1 MYQSYKTD
9 YSTESDNGI
18 GYFVSLIQNF
28 ITEYVRRGRQNEE
41 QKSAE
46 ISLSL
51 PYGQK
56 PGCWKEASA
65 RENWPQEWEH
75 TRPGS
80 ARLSQG
86 KPSGKK
92 FIIPLI
98 QELGGNMDDFKDFF
112 KHRLKSRESSAEP
125 VMQG

>member
-28 ITEYVRRGRQNEE
+28 ITEYVRRAGRMKNR
-41 QKSAE
+41 KVRNFAE
-46 ISLSL
+46 FALWTKTRMLERARIS
-51 PYGQK
+51 
-56 PGCWKEASA
+56 EAI
-65 RENWPQEWEH
+65 
-75 TRPGS
+75 T
-80 ARLSQG
+80 G

-98 QELGGNMDDFKDFF
+98 QELGGNMDDFKDF
-112 KHRLKSRESSAEP
+112 LNT
-125 VMQG
+125 V

>member
-1 MYQSYKTD
+1 MRIIIIMYQLYKTD

-28 ITEYVRRGRQNEE
+28 ITEYVRRAGRMKNR
-41 QKSAE
+41 KYE

-65 RENWPQEWEH
+65 RENWPQGWEH

-80 ARLSQG
+80 VRLSQG
-86 KPSGKK
+86 SH
-92 FIIPLI
+92 
-98 QELGGNMDDFKDFF
+98 QERSLSF
-112 KHRLKSRESSAEP
+112 R
-125 VMQG
+125 

>member
-28 ITEYVRRGRQNEE
+28 ITEYVRRAGRMKNR
-41 QKSAE
+41 KVRNFAE
-46 ISLSL
+46 FALWTKTRMLERGISQRELAAGMGTHQARIS
-51 PYGQK
+51 
-56 PGCWKEASA
+56 EAI
-65 RENWPQEWEH
+65 
-75 TRPGS
+75 T
-80 ARLSQG
+80 G

-98 QELGGNMDDFKDFF
+98 QELGGNMDDFKDF
-112 KHRLKSRESSAEP
+112 LNTVYKSRTRRCR
-125 VMQG
+125 VRQG

>member
-28 ITEYVRRGRQNEE
+28 ITEYVRRAGRMKNR
-41 QKSAE
+41 KVRNFAE
-46 ISLSL
+46 FALWTKTRML
-51 PYGQK
+51 ERGT
-56 PGCWKEASA
+56 A

-86 KPSGKK
+86 SHQERSLS
-92 FIIPLI
+92 FPLI
-98 QELGGNMDDFKDFF
+98 QELGGNMDDFKDF
-112 KHRLKSRESSAEP
+112 LNT
-125 VMQG
+125 V

>member
-1 MYQSYKTD
+1 MRIIIIMYQSYKTD

-28 ITEYVRRGRQNEE
+28 ITEYVRRAGRMKNR
-41 QKSAE
+41 
-46 ISLSL
+46 
-51 PYGQK
+51 
-56 PGCWKEASA
+56 KEASA

-86 KPSGKK
+86 SH
-92 FIIPLI
+92 
-98 QELGGNMDDFKDFF
+98 QERSLSF
-112 KHRLKSRESSAEP
+112 R
-125 VMQG
+125 